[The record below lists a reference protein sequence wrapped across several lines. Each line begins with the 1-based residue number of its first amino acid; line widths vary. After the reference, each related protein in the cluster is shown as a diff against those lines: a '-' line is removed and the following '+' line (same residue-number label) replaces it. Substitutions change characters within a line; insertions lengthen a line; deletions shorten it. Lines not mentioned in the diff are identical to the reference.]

1 MKKDRCTEAVKV
13 FLLFCVFPVLLYWS
27 NAWADPLG
35 KHMADVTDKAPNCIV
50 IANYRFNISSNHVIV
65 TSSSS
70 IIDID
75 GKMISLTQL
84 KIPCVAKIS
93 LYQSKK
99 KLDPEL
105 IRLEVKGYAQNASSS
120 FTMKEPFV
128 RYPE

>member
-1 MKKDRCTEAVKV
+1 MKKNRCSEAVKV
-13 FLLFCVFPVLLYWS
+13 FLLFCVFPVLLYGS

-35 KHMADVTDKAPNCIV
+35 KDMAEIIDKAPNCIV
-50 IANYRFNISSNHVIV
+50 IASYRFNVSSNHVIV

-75 GKMISLTQL
+75 RKRISLTQL

-99 KLDPEL
+99 RLDPEL
-105 IRLEVKGYAQNASSS
+105 IRLEVKEYAQNASSG
-120 FTMKEPFV
+120 FTIKEPFA
-128 RYPE
+128 REPE